1 MTSISAGLLVTRVS
15 GDSDLGA
22 ALAGQLLSAGRA
34 MRFASYVIGG
44 LALVP
49 GLPII
54 SFLVLAITLWVLGG
68 RVQAPAAEIEEV
80 EEVEISP
87 DSPEAL
93 IGEMRVEPLEL
104 RLAYDALDLVDTDNG
119 GDLLDRVKA
128 LRRQIALELGIVVP
142 LIRTRD
148 DVSLPAGTYTIEL
161 EGAEVARGVAPRD
174 QVMAL
179 PASETDDLRS
189 LGGTQ
194 TTEPVFGL
202 AAWWIPDASSSHAT
216 GIGAT
221 VVDRSSVIVTHLADV
236 VRRNAD
242 RLLTRQD
249 VQQLVDGLRY
259 DQPILAKEVDSD
271 GVALG
276 VLHRV
281 LQSLLQEGVS
291 IRQLGRVVEAL
302 SSVSGQPLD
311 DMLAAARVALGPSIV
326 HSVDAQARFSAVTI
340 EPMAE
345 VALHEALRE
354 VDHERRLVLD
364 PEVGASL
371 IDEVRQVMAG
381 HLASDPTL
389 IVVCGPGLRRP
400 LQRFLVAAHVDVPV
414 LAYAE
419 IPSTVD
425 ITGIAVIGAG
435 LQPGA
440 PLAVG
445 GVADT

>member
-15 GDSDLGA
+15 GDRDLGGELA
-22 ALAGQLLSAGRA
+22 AQLFGAGRA
-34 MRFASYVIGG
+34 MRFASYVIGS

-49 GLPII
+49 GLPRV
-54 SFLVLAITLWVLGG
+54 SFVVMAVTLWVLGG
-68 RVQAPAAEIEEV
+68 RITAPVEDLEETLEV
-80 EEVEISP
+80 ELSP
-87 DSPEAL
+87 DAPEAL

-104 RLAYDALDLVDTDNG
+104 RLSYDILDLVDPDRG

-128 LRRQIALELGIVVP
+128 LRRQIAFELGIVMP

-148 DVSLPAGTYTIEL
+148 DVSLPATTYTIEL

-179 PASETDDLRS
+179 PASDQDDLRS
-189 LGGTQ
+189 LGGTA

-202 AAWWIPDASSSHAT
+202 AAWWIPDGSSSHAS
-216 GIGAT
+216 GLGAT

-242 RLLTRQD
+242 RLVTRQD

-259 DQPILAKEVDSD
+259 EQPILAKEIESD
-271 GVALG
+271 TAALG
-276 VLHRV
+276 LLHRV

-291 IRQLGRVVEAL
+291 IRQLGRVVEAM
-302 SSVSGQPLD
+302 SSTNGQPID
-311 DMLAAARVALGPSIV
+311 DIVAAARVALGPGIV
-326 HSVDAQARFSAVTI
+326 RAVDAQGRLGAITV

-354 VDHERRLVLD
+354 VDGERRLVLD
-364 PEVGASL
+364 PETGAAIVAEIQSVSSAH
-371 IDEVRQVMAG
+371 ISG
-381 HLASDPTL
+381 DPTL
-389 IVVCGPGLRRP
+389 IVVCGSGLRRP
-400 LQRFLVAAHVDVPV
+400 FQRFLAASGLDVPV
-414 LAYAE
+414 LAYPE

-425 ITGIAVIGAG
+425 IAGVAVISAG
-435 LQPGA
+435 LTPGA
-440 PLAVG
+440 PLPAG
-445 GVADT
+445 GVIEL